1 MRTLSFCALLAASAP
16 VFAAPS
22 APFPFT
28 HHDWTL
34 ACDNTR
40 TCRAAGYQQDEGDA
54 APVSV
59 LLTRAA
65 GPGQRVDA
73 QLLLG
78 QYDEDSPRPP
88 AQAQLQINGK
98 DLGRLQLQGGGAT
111 LSAAQTDALL
121 TALPRSSRIVV
132 IGNGQQRW
140 TLSDRGAS
148 AVLLKMD
155 EFQARL
161 GTTGAL
167 MRKGSASEDKVLPAL
182 PVPVV
187 TLAKLAPVRPGDAA
201 LAQSPALRAALRSAT
216 PGDDCSAI
224 STEGDPLIS
233 EPQELSVTRLSK
245 DKVLVSTLCWRAAYN
260 EGYGFWV
267 ANDKAPFQPVLVTTS
282 GTDNDGSTISA
293 WQKGR
298 GLGDCGWTADWG
310 WDGKRF
316 VATSEATSGLC
327 RMVTAGG
334 AWEMP
339 TVVSRIQ
346 H

>member
-1 MRTLSFCALLAASAP
+1 MRPLSFCALLAASAP
-16 VFAAPS
+16 VLAAPL

-54 APVSV
+54 PPVSV

-78 QYDEDSPRPP
+78 QYDEQSPRPP

-98 DLGRLQLQGGGAT
+98 DLGRLQLQDGGAT

-121 TALPRSSRIVV
+121 AALTRSSRIEV

-155 EFQARL
+155 EFQGRL

-167 MRKGSASEDKVLPAL
+167 IRKGSTSEGKVLPAL

-187 TLAKLAPVRPGDAA
+187 VLAKLAPTRAGDAA
-201 LAQSPALRAALRSAT
+201 LEKSSALRAALRSAT

-224 STEGDPLIS
+224 SAEGDPMIS
-233 EPQELSVTRLSK
+233 EPQELTVTRLSK

-316 VATSEATSGLC
+316 VQTSEATSGLC

-339 TVVSRIQ
+339 TIVSKVQR
-346 H
+346 